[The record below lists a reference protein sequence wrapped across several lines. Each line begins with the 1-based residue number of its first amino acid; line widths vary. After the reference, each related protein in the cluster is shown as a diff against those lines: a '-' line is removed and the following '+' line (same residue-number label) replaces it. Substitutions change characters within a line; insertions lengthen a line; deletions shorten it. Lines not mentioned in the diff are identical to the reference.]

1 MEQSRLS
8 YPDCVLLKKLGYKGE
23 TNGYYIGKIPVV
35 PSSTQSW
42 NEKGSQ
48 FVAMPT
54 SHQAI
59 EFLFKRK
66 GAVVLMSHDVDNEQK
81 IVFKPI
87 ICMTRNRRIVYK
99 YELESF
105 ESLETAYADA
115 VKQVLKS
122 FSSM

>member
-1 MEQSRLS
+1 MEQNRLS
-8 YPDCVLLKKLGYKGE
+8 YPDSVLLKKLGYKGE

-35 PSSTQSW
+35 PSSTNSW

-54 SHQAI
+54 SYQAI

-66 GAVVLMSHDVDNEQK
+66 GTVVLMNHDVDKEQK

-105 ESLETAYADA
+105 ESLEAAYADA
-115 VKQVLKS
+115 VSQVLKPYS
-122 FSSM
+122 KL